1 MIFGTKLG
9 LINFNERDKEWQI
22 LTTEN
27 SVLPDNRITT
37 IFEDRSGRIWVG
49 TGAGIVIL
57 E

>member
-1 MIFGTKLG
+1 MMFGTKIG
-9 LINFNERDKEWQI
+9 LITFNEHDKEWQI
-22 LTTEN
+22 LNTEN

-49 TGAGIVIL
+49 TDAGIVVL